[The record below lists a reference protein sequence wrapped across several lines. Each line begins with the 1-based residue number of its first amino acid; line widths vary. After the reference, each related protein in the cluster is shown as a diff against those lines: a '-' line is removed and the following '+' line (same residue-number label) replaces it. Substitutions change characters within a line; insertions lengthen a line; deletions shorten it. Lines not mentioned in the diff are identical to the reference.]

1 MKLVITNQQIND
13 LFQKDRRV
21 SYERSNRRRT

>member
-1 MKLVITNQQIND
+1 MKLVTTNQQIND